1 MPLYGFLLFRSPIKS
16 PAMFIEKRNKEYTMG
31 RILFFSALGGGM
43 LLVAGC
49 LHPTS
54 VFDKPT
60 LSEKAPDRPN
70 ITVGGMTVPAP
81 APGYTSA
88 RELKLKVRELA
99 DQLVA
104 EMRDHSLQGTVA
116 LPVSFVNL
124 DDFGETSSFGRLIA
138 EQLYFELN
146 QRGYPVRE
154 YRLDNSVSMSRRE
167 GEFFLSRERG
177 PVAPRSSV
185 VVVGTYA
192 RSPGAV
198 FVNARLVRPGD
209 GRVLRTADMVIEVDD
224 TVAAL
229 LNSGVSRHA
238 RTHARVGKNA
248 SGGNAGMRIRD
259 FDVAVRPDDVVETTP
274 FDRGEDIH

>member
-1 MPLYGFLLFRSPIKS
+1 MRSG
-16 PAMFIEKRNKEYTMG
+16 KEYAMG
-31 RILFFSALGGGM
+31 RNAFFSALGGGI

-49 LHPTS
+49 GFPSLTG
-54 VFDKPT
+54 DKPSLLENT
-60 LSEKAPDRPN
+60 SNRPN
-70 ITVGGMTVPAP
+70 ITVSGMTVPAP
-81 APGYTSA
+81 DPGYTAA
-88 RELKLKVRELA
+88 RELKLQMRELA

-104 EMRDHSLQGTVA
+104 EMRDQSLRGSVA

-124 DDFGETSSFGRLIA
+124 DNFNETSAFGRLLA

-154 YRLDNSVSMSRRE
+154 YRLDESVHVRRQE

-185 VVVGTYA
+185 VVVGTYS

-198 FVNARLVRPGD
+198 FVNARLVRPSD
-209 GRVLRTADMVIEVDD
+209 GRVLRTADMVLEANE
-224 TVAAL
+224 TVVAL
-229 LNSGVSRHA
+229 LNSRVSRH
-238 RTHARVGKNA
+238 TSGHARPGKNA
-248 SGGNAGMRIRD
+248 SGGSAGTTAGMRIRD
-259 FDVAVRPDDVVETTP
+259 FDMAVRPDDLVETTP